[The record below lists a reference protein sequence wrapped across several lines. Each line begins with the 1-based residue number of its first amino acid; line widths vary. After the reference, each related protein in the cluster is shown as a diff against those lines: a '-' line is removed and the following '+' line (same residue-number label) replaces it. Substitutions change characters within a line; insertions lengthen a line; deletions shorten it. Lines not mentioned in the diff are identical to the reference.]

1 MTTCDDIR
9 AEFIKQGEVMFKK
22 LLSAFVLT
30 GVLVVSGCA
39 SVPMAGQAADM
50 QAKSFTPSADKATV
64 YIYRNENF
72 GAAIK
77 MPVLIDNM
85 SVGDTAAKTYI
96 EKQLPPGRHTITSK
110 TEKDSSVTI
119 DMLAGQIYYV
129 WQEVKMGM
137 WAAGSALHVVDASK
151 GQAGVR
157 ESKLIN

>member
-1 MTTCDDIR
+1 
-9 AEFIKQGEVMFKK
+9 MFKK
-22 LLSAFVLT
+22 LMSAFVLT

-39 SVPMAGQAADM
+39 SVPMANQGADA
-50 QAKSFTPSADKATV
+50 QAKSFTTPADKATV

-77 MPVLIDNM
+77 MPVLIDNV

-96 EKQLPPGRHTITSK
+96 EKQLPPGTHTITSK
-110 TEKDSSVTI
+110 TEKDSSVSI

-129 WQEVKMGM
+129 WQEVKMGV

-157 ESKLIN
+157 ESKLIQ

>member
-1 MTTCDDIR
+1 
-9 AEFIKQGEVMFKK
+9 MFKK
-22 LLSAFVLT
+22 LLSACVLT

-39 SVPMAGQAADM
+39 SVPMASQSADA

-64 YIYRNENF
+64 YIYRNEEF

-96 EKQLPPGRHTITSK
+96 EKQLPPGTHTITSK
-110 TEKDSSVTI
+110 AEKDSTVTI
-119 DMLAGQIYYV
+119 DMLAGQIYFV

-137 WAAGSALHVVDASK
+137 WAAGSALHVVDANK

-157 ESKLIN
+157 ESKLIQ